1 MPDWLENLFKILFV
15 ILFFG
20 LSVFFHE
27 LGHLLAAMWR
37 GMHIEK
43 FSIGF
48 GKRICGFKY
57 KGIDFIIGLLPFGG
71 YVALPQMEPVDEI
84 QTSTGQPLEPAKP
97 FDRIIVALAGPAFNI
112 IFAFALGMIIWKAG
126 VLGPAPTNQVV
137 INSVIPD
144 SPEDKAGL
152 KAGDK
157 LIAVNGQSFD
167 DTLVLRE
174 LLVLDSEITLTIKR
188 SEQELKIGPYKTT
201 ASKDPKRE
209 GLPEQQFSWN
219 STKAVVAGLSK
230 DFPAAKAGIEVGD
243 EIVSINGI
251 KTHYIHEVSEEI
263 LSQEGQALKIGIIRN
278 QQEQEI
284 SLTPKWQNG
293 LGIVFADFPKIF
305 ETRLQAKRSGLIEG
319 DEFVSLAGQNFK
331 NTEELRQFIKDK
343 DGQKLPISYKRNNET
358 INTEI
363 IIGRPMIGVAWKQDF
378 AITHPTPM
386 EQVTKVFKSTF
397 RTLKALVSPDSNV
410 GLKHMSSVVGIS
422 QNIYQAVSAQG
433 LIFGLNFILM
443 INVSLAIFNL
453 LPIPVLDGGHIV
465 FASLELI
472 AQRKVPVK
480 VLQPLYFVFVLL
492 LITLMLYAT
501 TNDIRRARQKDVKY
515 EYVKNSTV
523 KDYLK
528 TYA

>member
-27 LGHLLAAMWR
+27 LGHLLIAMWR

-48 GKRICGFKY
+48 GKKIWGFKY

-84 QTSTGQPLEPAKP
+84 QTSAGEPLEPAKP
-97 FDRIIVALAGPAFNI
+97 FDRILVALAGPAFNI
-112 IFAFALGMIIWKAG
+112 IFAFALGFIVWKAG

-137 INSVIPD
+137 INSVIKD

-152 KAGDK
+152 KPGDK

-174 LLVLDSEITLTIKR
+174 LLVLDSEVTLTVKR
-188 SEQELKIGPYKTT
+188 QDKEFKIGPYKTT
-201 ASKDPKRE
+201 KSLDPRRE
-209 GLPEQQFSWN
+209 GLPEQQFTWN
-219 STKAVVAGLSK
+219 SSKAVVAGLSP
-230 DFPAAKAGIEVGD
+230 DFPAAKAGIKVGD
-243 EIVSINGI
+243 EIKSINGI
-251 KTHYIHEVSEEI
+251 ETKYIHEVSDQI
-263 LSQEGQALKIGIIRN
+263 LSQNSKELNIKIVREDK
-278 QQEQEI
+278 EQVI
-284 SLTPKWQNG
+284 TLTPKWENE
-293 LGIVFADFPKIF
+293 LGIIFGDFPKIHK
-305 ETRLQAKRSGLIEG
+305 TRLQAKRSGLIEG
-319 DEFVSLAGQNFK
+319 DEFLSLNNKTFK
-331 NTEELRQFIKDK
+331 SVEELRQFIKNK
-343 DGQKLPISYKRNNET
+343 NGEKLKITYKREGESLES
-358 INTEI
+358 EI

-378 AITHPTPM
+378 AITHPTPL

-397 RTLKALVSPDSNV
+397 RTLKALISPDSNV

-433 LIFGLNFILM
+433 IIFGLSFILM

-472 AQRKVPVK
+472 AQRKISAK
-480 VLQPLYFVFVLL
+480 VLQPLYFVFVIL
-492 LITLMLYAT
+492 LITLMLFAT

-515 EYVKNSTV
+515 EYVQNDPKQTLEN
-523 KDYLK
+523 
-528 TYA
+528 YA